1 MRIAG
6 TEPQCRRGSCC
17 SMVHMKSTGG
27 AGQRPPAQLLG
38 AGRTS
43 PVRQAPP
50 VTRSGRPLSNR
61 GPTGCGVGGEE
72 LGQDSLQLDKE
83 WSLTLKPGQCSTLLL
98 LFHSIQLVE
107 TGRVFAAQSEI
118 TRKVDALNHE
128 CPGT

>member
-1 MRIAG
+1 
-6 TEPQCRRGSCC
+6 
-17 SMVHMKSTGG
+17 MKSTGG

-118 TRKVDALNHE
+118 TREVSGELRPSQVELPADSPITHLLRRRLL
-128 CPGT
+128 